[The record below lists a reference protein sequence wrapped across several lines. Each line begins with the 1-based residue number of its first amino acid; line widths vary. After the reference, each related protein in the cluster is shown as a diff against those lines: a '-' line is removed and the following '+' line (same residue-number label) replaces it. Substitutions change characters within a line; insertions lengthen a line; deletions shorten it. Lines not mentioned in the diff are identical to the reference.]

1 MERCAYLRLAVVAI
15 ILLTTRSLAAQA
27 TPDTSLRVV
36 VTMDDRPYLGADVVI
51 KPIDSPEGWPTGKT
65 QIKLLTN
72 AKGLARV
79 KLGPGTYRVTA
90 KGGGRLP
97 ATGRITIKPG
107 QAKPAEVRLV
117 LQYWDCSVVTC
128 TL

>member
-1 MERCAYLRLAVVAI
+1 MAI

-27 TPDTSLRVV
+27 TPHTSLRVV
-36 VTMDDRPYLGADVVI
+36 VTMDDRPYDGAEVVVKPLG
-51 KPIDSPEGWPTGKT
+51 SPEGWPAGKT
-65 QIKLLTN
+65 HMKLATN
-72 AKGLARV
+72 AKGVAL
-79 KLGPGTYRVTA
+79 LGLGAGTYRVTA

-107 QAKPAEVRLV
+107 QAKPAEIRLV

>member
-1 MERCAYLRLAVVAI
+1 MERRACLLLAAMI
-15 ILLTTRSLAAQA
+15 FLATHFLVAQA
-27 TPDTSLRVV
+27 TPHTSLRVV
-36 VTMDDRPYLGADVVI
+36 VTMDDRPYDGADVVI
-51 KPIDSPEGWPTGKT
+51 KPIGSPEGWPSGKT
-65 QIKLLTN
+65 HMKLATN
-72 AKGLARV
+72 AQGVALLGLGA
-79 KLGPGTYRVTA
+79 GTYRVTA